1 MITLWY
7 FLFQRLLWDHTLS
20 KALSDAVS
28 GGADALSPPG
38 KPLSAALRSQATT
51 AISDAR
57 QRLPLALIRQTLS
70 YTASQIRSWAQN
82 LQWMGWNVILLD
94 GSTLRLRPFGDIP
107 AHFPAHGGGGHK
119 KSYWCLMRVVVSFC
133 LTTGVVLAS
142 TFGATHVSEQVLAA
156 QLMLQA
162 MPGSLFVGDRNFG
175 IFSVVFAACAA
186 QGKILVRLTGPRAAR
201 LAKEAGQ
208 QLRVGL
214 DMALLWKPSRWDQC
228 SPGQSFHPVEGR
240 LIVVRVHRPGFRS
253 LVLYLFTTL
262 TDAHL
267 YLASELVQLYGARW
281 LVELNL
287 RFVKSQM
294 DLGALDCKSAA
305 MAQKEWLAGLV
316 AYNLIR
322 SVMVAAAARARLPI
336 TALSFSRTRQLFQ
349 DWLVRRTGNPRD
361 DLASWERLLANVVKC
376 RHPRRR
382 KPRPCEPR
390 ALRRFN
396 PTFPNLLG
404 DRSLARK
411 KLKISNAKN

>member
-1 MITLWY
+1 M
-7 FLFQRLLWDHTLS
+7 
-20 KALSDAVS
+20 
-28 GGADALSPPG
+28 
-38 KPLSAALRSQATT
+38 
-51 AISDAR
+51 
-57 QRLPLALIRQTLS
+57 
-70 YTASQIRSWAQN
+70 
-82 LQWMGWNVILLD
+82 
-94 GSTLRLRPFGDIP
+94 
-107 AHFPAHGGGGHK
+107 
-119 KSYWCLMRVVVSFC
+119 
-133 LTTGVVLAS
+133 
-142 TFGATHVSEQVLAA
+142 
-156 QLMLQA
+156 
-162 MPGSLFVGDRNFG
+162 
-175 IFSVVFAACAA
+175 
-186 QGKILVRLTGPRAAR
+186 RLTGPRAAR

-396 PTFPNLLG
+396 PTVPNLLG